1 MELNFKPFFE
11 RYEALVK
18 KADQV
23 FAHVQ
28 TAHPDCVKCKV
39 GCADC
44 CHALFDVSLVEA
56 IYVNHKFRDTIPE
69 NEKARLLELAN
80 AADRKIYKIKR
91 ASYKAFNQGAS
102 EADVFATM
110 SQERVRC
117 PMLDDQDRCE
127 IYAFRPVTCRFYG
140 IPTAIGGAGHTC
152 GKSAF
157 EKGTSYPT
165 VNLDAIH
172 QRLYEISDDLA
183 KSLASTYPKLGEL
196 LVPLSMALLT
206 EYTPEYLGAGKKEAS
221 SGKPSVEE

>member
-1 MELNFKPFFE
+1 MELNFNPFFD
-11 RYEALVK
+11 RYKAVVNQ
-18 KADQV
+18 ADQV
-23 FAHVQ
+23 FSNVQ
-28 TAHPDCVKCKV
+28 VAHPDCVKCKV

-56 IYVNHKFRDTIPE
+56 IYISQTFRETIPE
-69 NEKARLLELAN
+69 NEKPRLLELAN
-80 AADRKIYKIKR
+80 LADRKTYKIKR
-91 ASYKAFNQGAS
+91 SSYKAFKQGGS

-110 SQERVRC
+110 SQARVRC

-127 IYAFRPVTCRFYG
+127 IYAFRPITCRFYG

-157 EKGTSYPT
+157 EKGNPYPT

-172 QRLYEISDDLA
+172 SRLYEISDDLA
-183 KSLASTYPKLGEL
+183 KSISSTYPKLGEM

-206 EYTPEYLGAGKKEAS
+206 DYTPEYLGISEQAAS
-221 SGKPSVEE
+221 TDKPSVDE